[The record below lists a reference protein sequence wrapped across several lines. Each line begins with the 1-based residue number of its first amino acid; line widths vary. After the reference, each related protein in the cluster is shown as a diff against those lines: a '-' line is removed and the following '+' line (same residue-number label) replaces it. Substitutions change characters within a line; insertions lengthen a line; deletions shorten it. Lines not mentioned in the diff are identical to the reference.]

1 MEFMTISMFNSK
13 LWLKSLDMFIYVPS
27 KLANSHISFSEPLI
41 IKRLLAVLLLFKV
54 GLMLFL
60 IGCSSISILSF
71 ILDYENPK
79 IYGLEPVDVIV
90 QYSDSIIPQN
100 IYNQN
105 VQNQNLNNNSTV
117 IDGTIPKIII
127 PSSPS
132 ELSGSSSLVI
142 DGNNNIIISN
152 KSNTNTN
159 NINSFFG
166 SEQQLNQYRTV
177 DNICGYMNT
186 VKIGYIIT
194 GTGNI
199 SGNNQDNYIIGSE
212 LNDLIC
218 GKAGNDVI
226 MGLGGND
233 IVYAGKGD
241 DTLYGGDGNNQLF
254 GEDGDDNIIGGPFND
269 LLVGGKGNDHINSS
283 TGDDIMIG
291 GAGADYFECGSGL
304 NTVVDYNPTNGDLVS
319 NGCAIVNNIG
329 SQ

>member
-1 MEFMTISMFNSK
+1 MELMTVLIFILN
-13 LWLKSLDMFIYVPS
+13 LWLKSIDMFICVPTRL
-27 KLANSHISFSEPLI
+27 LASASISFSITPTT
-41 IKRLLAVLLLFKV
+41 KRLPVLLLLFNL
-54 GLMLFL
+54 GLMFFFTS
-60 IGCSSISILSF
+60 CSNISIVSYVLNYKY
-71 ILDYENPK
+71 LNV
-79 IYGLEPVDVIV
+79 YGLEPAEVIV

-105 VQNQNLNNNSTV
+105 SQNQNLNYSTV
-117 IDGTIPKIII
+117 IDGAIPKIIF

-132 ELSGSSSLVI
+132 ESSESSSLVV
-142 DGNNNIIISN
+142 DGNNNFIVSN
-152 KSNTNTN
+152 RNSTSTN

-166 SEQQLNQYRTV
+166 SEEQLNHHRTV

-254 GEDGDDNIIGGPFND
+254 GEDGEDNIIGGPFND
-269 LLVGGKGNDHINSS
+269 LLVGGKGDDHLVANF
-283 TGDDIMIG
+283 GDDVMLG
-291 GAGADYFECGSGL
+291 GPGANYFECGDGVD
-304 NTVVDYNPTNGDLVS
+304 TVLDYSPSKGDIIS
-319 NGCAIVNNIG
+319 NGCEIVNNIG
-329 SQ
+329 

>member
-1 MEFMTISMFNSK
+1 MELMTILTINLK
-13 LWLKSLDMFIYVPS
+13 LWLKPLEMFIYVPS
-27 KLANSHISFSEPLI
+27 RLTNGHISFTIPLI
-41 IKRLLAVLLLFKV
+41 MKSMFVVLLLYNL
-54 GLMLFL
+54 GLMVFF
-60 IGCSSISILSF
+60 ISCTNISIVPY
-71 ILDYENPK
+71 ILDYEYPK
-79 IYGLEPVDVIV
+79 AYGLKHADVIV

-105 VQNQNLNNNSTV
+105 IQNQNLNYSTV
-117 IDGTIPKIII
+117 IDGAIPKIIF

-132 ELSGSSSLVI
+132 ASSESSSLVI
-142 DGNNNIIISN
+142 DGNNNFIGSN
-152 KSNTNTN
+152 RNSTNTN
-159 NINSFFG
+159 NINNFFG
-166 SEQQLNQYRTV
+166 SEQQLNQHRTV

-233 IVYAGKGD
+233 IMYAGKGD

-254 GEDGDDNIIGGPFND
+254 GEDGEDNIIGGPFND
-269 LLVGGKGNDHINSS
+269 LLVGGKGDDHINSS

-304 NTVVDYNPTNGDLVS
+304 NTVVDFNPSNGDLVS

-329 SQ
+329 TQ

>member
-1 MEFMTISMFNSK
+1 MFFFISYSNISMVSYV
-13 LWLKSLDMFIYVPS
+13 LDHEYP
-27 KLANSHISFSEPLI
+27 
-41 IKRLLAVLLLFKV
+41 KV
-54 GLMLFL
+54 
-60 IGCSSISILSF
+60 
-71 ILDYENPK
+71 
-79 IYGLEPVDVIV
+79 YGLKPANVIF
-90 QYSDSIIPQN
+90 QYSDSIIPQH

-105 VQNQNLNNNSTV
+105 IQNQNLNYSTV
-117 IDGTIPKIII
+117 IDGTIPKIIF

-132 ELSGSSSLVI
+132 ELSESSSLVI
-142 DGNNNIIISN
+142 DGNNNFIVSN
-152 KSNTNTN
+152 RNSTNTN
-159 NINSFFG
+159 NINTFFG
-166 SEQQLNQYRTV
+166 SEKQLNHHGTV

-254 GEDGDDNIIGGPFND
+254 GEDGEDNIIGGPFND
-269 LLVGGKGNDHINSS
+269 LLVGGKGDDHINSS

-304 NTVVDYNPTNGDLVS
+304 NTVVDFNPTNGDLVS
-319 NGCAIVNNIG
+319 NGCVIVNNIDN
-329 SQ
+329 Q